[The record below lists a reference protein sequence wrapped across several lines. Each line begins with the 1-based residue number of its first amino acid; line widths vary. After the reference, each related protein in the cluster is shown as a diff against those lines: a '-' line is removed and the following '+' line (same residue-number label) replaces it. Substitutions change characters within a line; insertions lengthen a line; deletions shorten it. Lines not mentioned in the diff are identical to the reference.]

1 MNERRD
7 SGLEGYMKGWI
18 QDWRDLGLEGFMTRG
33 TQDKRDTE
41 KNG

>member
-1 MNERRD
+1 MKKKEGFRTGGINERRD
-7 SGLEGYMKGWI
+7 
-18 QDWRDLGLEGFMTRG
+18 QDWRDSGLEGFMTRG